1 MVPDAFSIDT
11 PIDPASLIE
20 KAIPPVSCTPS
31 PFGETV
37 PRSAAGPT
45 AASAGATLSMRTAS
59 VRRDATLPAA
69 SVAAYVIVCAPSA
82 ASSIGPVTAPS
93 GPPSTEARRS
103 VTPDASSV
111 AASVT
116 EIGPR
121 YVPGAS
127 PAGPREPTV
136 AGSHG

>member
-1 MVPDAFSIDT
+1 RVDVDAFPTLPARSRGTRVRVYRPSGATEPVPVRPSHLTTPEPPVAGALNERTIAPDAFSIDT

-20 KAIPPVSCTPS
+20 KATPPVSCTPS

-69 SVAAYVIVCAPSA
+69 SVAAYVIVCGPSVA
-82 ASSIGPVTAPS
+82 RSIGP
-93 GPPSTEARRS
+93 
-103 VTPDASSV
+103 
-111 AASVT
+111 
-116 EIGPR
+116 
-121 YVPGAS
+121 
-127 PAGPREPTV
+127 
-136 AGSHG
+136 